1 MRTEQD
7 FDSIVKT
14 ALHQSCSGISASE
27 ALKRRIDEAIC
38 DGQEDNTMKHMSVK
52 KLCIGVAAA
61 CLLVSGG
68 AVFAGG
74 ASYFVSSSATEPT
87 YTNYEDM
94 AKAEKELGY
103 AVDSVER
110 FANGY
115 VFDGVSVESIGA
127 YTEET
132 GKIYSIPAMDIRY
145 RKDGKL
151 IDLNVNEKVGGDME
165 GMKAKQSDDVRTCG
179 DITLR
184 YNEYTNKIVPS
195 SYEMTDEDKLN
206 AQRDDY
212 HFVYQSVTVQEE
224 PEEEVAVTIKG
235 EFEQSGSDEVK
246 TGKYVISEDGI
257 TTVAGGQEFVG
268 DESDLFSETGDVYCI
283 NQVQI
288 VSWEKDG
295 KAYSLTGTDLN
306 MDADELLDMA
316 EELLSAE

>member
-7 FDSIVKT
+7 FDSTVKA
-14 ALHQSCSGISASE
+14 ALHKSCGGISASE
-27 ALKRRIDEAIC
+27 ELKRRIDETIC
-38 DGQEDNTMKHMSVK
+38 NGQEDNSMKHLSVK

-74 ASYFVSSSATEPT
+74 ASYFVSSSATEPA
-87 YTNYEDM
+87 YTDYRDM
-94 AKAEKELGY
+94 GKAEKELGF

-115 VFDGVSVESIGA
+115 AFDGVSVESRGA

-132 GKIYSIPAMDIRY
+132 GKLYSIPTMDIRY

-151 IDLNVNEKVGGDME
+151 IDLNVNEKVGDGTE
-165 GMKAKQSDDVRTCG
+165 GVKTKQSDVTRTCG

-195 SYEMTDEDKLN
+195 SYEMTEEDKLN
-206 AQRDDY
+206 EQRDDY
-212 HFVYQSVTVQEE
+212 HFVYQSVTVQEK

-235 EFEQSGSDEVK
+235 EFEQSGSGEVK
-246 TGKYVISEDGI
+246 AGEYVISEDGI
-257 TTVAGGQEFVG
+257 TAVIGEGFAG
-268 DESDLFSETGDVYCI
+268 DESDLFSAADDWYRIE
-283 NQVQI
+283 QVQI

-295 KAYSLTGTDLN
+295 VAYNLSGADLN
-306 MDADELLDMA
+306 LSADELLDMA
-316 EELLSAE
+316 EEILSAE